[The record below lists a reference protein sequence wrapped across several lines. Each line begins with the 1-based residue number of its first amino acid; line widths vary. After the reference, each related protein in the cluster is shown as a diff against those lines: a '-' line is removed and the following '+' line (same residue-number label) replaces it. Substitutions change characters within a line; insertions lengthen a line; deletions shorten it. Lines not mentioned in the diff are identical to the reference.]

1 MASAGAIYRILS
13 KEYPDACC
21 ELDFHTPFQL
31 LVATVLS
38 AQCTDKRVN
47 AVTPALF
54 AKYPSAKEMSSA
66 RLADIER
73 LVRSTGFFRAK
84 ARNIKTLSQ
93 ELISKYDGE
102 VPAELEKLVLLPG
115 VGRKTANVVLG
126 NAFDIPGLT
135 VDTHFGR
142 LVRRFGW
149 TDEEDPVKVER
160 DVAKLIPKKE
170 WTHLSHRLIWHGRRI
185 CHSRK
190 PACGACPLS
199 KLCPAFGIGER
210 DPELAEKLVK
220 SKERW

>member
-21 ELDFHTPFQL
+21 ELDFDTPFQL

-54 AKYPSAKEMSSA
+54 AKYPSAREMASA

-73 LVRSTGFFRAK
+73 LVKSTGFFRAK

-126 NAFDIPGLT
+126 NAFGIASGVV
-135 VDTHFGR
+135 VDTHVLR
-142 LVRRFGW
+142 LSQRMGL
-149 TDEEDPVKVER
+149 TKQKTPEKVEA
-160 DVAKLIPKKE
+160 DLQKIIPKKH
-170 WTHLSHRLIWHGRRI
+170 WVTFPHWLITHGRGS
-185 CHSRK
+185 CNARK
-190 PACGACPLS
+190 PACAECVLEAICPKVGVS
-199 KLCPAFGIGER
+199 
-210 DPELAEKLVK
+210 K
-220 SKERW
+220 SKTIAKK

>member
-1 MASAGAIYRILS
+1 MASAASIYRILS

-21 ELDFHTPFQL
+21 ELDFESPFQL

-47 AVTPALF
+47 AVTPQLF
-54 AKYPSAKEMSSA
+54 AKYPNVKKMANAKIS
-66 RLADIER
+66 DIEKIIK
-73 LVRSTGFFRAK
+73 STGFFRAK
-84 ARNIKTLSQ
+84 ARNIKALS
-93 ELISKYDGE
+93 EAITFRYNGE
-102 VPAELEKLVLLPG
+102 VPAVLEELVTLPG

-149 TDEEDPVKVER
+149 TEETDPVKVER

-190 PACGACPLS
+190 PACGACPLA
-199 KLCPAFGIGER
+199 KHCPSFGIGEAN
-210 DPELAEKLVK
+210 PELAEKLVK